1 MTIEKMILTAGPSI
15 TKKEINYVT
24 DAVTYGWNDNWN
36 SYLNRFQDAFSKY
49 LILQLKGLKLGWI
62 LLFNNG
68 KTDCYFWSLIVM
80 EK

>member
-15 TKKEINYVT
+15 TEKEINYVT

-49 LILQLKGLKLGWI
+49 LNVSHATTTSSCTRALHLGLLA
-62 LLFNNG
+62 
-68 KTDCYFWSLIVM
+68 
-80 EK
+80 